1 MALKLVKV
9 TVNLEVKVDNSDP
22 DDLKERVYEE
32 LQTQLESEELV
43 FTVDTDEEE
52 EIDDEN

>member
-52 EIDDEN
+52 EVEGDE